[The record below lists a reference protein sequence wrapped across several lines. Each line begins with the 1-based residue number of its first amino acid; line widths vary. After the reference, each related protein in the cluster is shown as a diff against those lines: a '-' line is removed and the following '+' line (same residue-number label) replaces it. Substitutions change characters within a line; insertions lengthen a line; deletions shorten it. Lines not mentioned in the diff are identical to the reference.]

1 MKVKLIEVH
10 PDNCTGC
17 ERCGMVCSFHL
28 EQESSITKSRIKVL
42 HDTDRFAWD
51 WPLLCIQ
58 CAEAPCI
65 ESCSVGSLYRDES
78 SGVVVVDDTCMGC
91 GECITACPLHALAL
105 DEEKAIIFKCDL
117 CGGDPECARACEPKA
132 VDYVN
137 AHQLQYPRLREA
149 AGRLCGM
156 GQKRAA

>member
-10 PDNCTGC
+10 PENCTGC
-17 ERCGMVCSFHL
+17 ERCGMVCSFHH

-51 WPLLCIQ
+51 CPLLCTQ

-65 ESCSVGSLYRDES
+65 ESCSVGALNRDES
-78 SGVVVVDDTCMGC
+78 TGVVVVDGICNGC

-105 DEEKAIIFKCDL
+105 DEEKAVVFKCDL
-117 CGGDPECARACEPKA
+117 CGGDPECMKWCDREVLILKEVDLDSPARKA
-132 VDYVN
+132 FMDKASKY
-137 AHQLQYPRLREA
+137 LQI
-149 AGRLCGM
+149 AG
-156 GQKRAA
+156 